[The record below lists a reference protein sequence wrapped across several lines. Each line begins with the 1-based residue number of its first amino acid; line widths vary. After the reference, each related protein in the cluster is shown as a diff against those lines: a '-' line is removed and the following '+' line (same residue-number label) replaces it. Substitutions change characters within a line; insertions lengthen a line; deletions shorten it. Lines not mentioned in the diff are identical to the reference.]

1 MSDCFFWLAAPGLC
15 SLKLRWR
22 TRRMIKPSR
31 DTHARARAH
40 THTQHTLQVSLDFRV
55 VPGSCYDPDP
65 PESRFSS
72 LPHSLTSTLPLP
84 LPLSLSPS
92 PPPPFTLSGC
102 TLKSRDLSLLRRW
115 LTAANRAHGRLYKKL
130 CKCFHMAHVDL
141 RAASRLF
148 CRCSCLCTDPSK
160 ARPCGKTVRRRP
172 GPLLRLRHLMRW
184 ASGRVQQQQALCCLP
199 PPSPTCLHGAVLGC
213 RGHAAKHLRSIC
225 LIRCRVRARLASIE
239 SRDRAGL

>member
-115 LTAANRAHGRLYKKL
+115 LTSANRSCTRSYASAS
-130 CKCFHMAHVDL
+130 MAHVDL
-141 RAASRLF
+141 LAAPRLF
-148 CRCSCLCTDPSK
+148 CRRGPAS
-160 ARPCGKTVRRRP
+160 ARTPARHGPAERQSAAALAPCCGYNT
-172 GPLLRLRHLMRW
+172 
-184 ASGRVQQQQALCCLP
+184 
-199 PPSPTCLHGAVLGC
+199 
-213 RGHAAKHLRSIC
+213 
-225 LIRCRVRARLASIE
+225 
-239 SRDRAGL
+239 